1 MSHAQV
7 FFVGGGQSESAP
19 LSTDVGGS
27 KAANLSQLD
36 ALGLRVPP
44 AVVLG
49 TALCGRYFEQGG
61 QPDSDFPQQL
71 RGHIRRLEDVT
82 GLRLG
87 GRHPLLVSVR
97 SSPPVSMPGMLDT
110 ILNVGLTETTVHAL
124 VRRTGNS
131 RMAWDAYRR
140 LVRAFGETVLNR
152 PSDAFDRLTTRCLS
166 DANAVD
172 VRDLDPLALRS
183 LARESVDVL
192 RGLTGTTVP
201 ADPLT
206 QLVQAV
212 EAVWRS
218 WMSPRAREYRRLNG
232 VDASGGTA
240 VLIQM
245 MVFGNAGGASGSGVG
260 FTRNPTNGDDEP
272 YIDFL
277 FNAQGEDVVSG
288 RQSSTDAARL
298 SRDLP
303 AVHAELERAKSR
315 LESEFCDMQDFEFT
329 VQDGRLY
336 FLQTRAGKR
345 TPWAALRIAIDLAT
359 AGIIDRATALKRM
372 AAYDLDAIH
381 RTRLRPDGAD
391 TPVGT
396 GVPAGLGVAVGAIA
410 LDVATA
416 QRISKDGSVI
426 LVRSDISP
434 DDIAGLASAA
444 GIVTARGGRTSHA
457 AVVAR
462 QMGKACVVG
471 CGALHVDL
479 ERRCCSFGDH
489 TLREGAAMTVDSDS
503 GCIYAGRVPVLIE
516 RPLEAL
522 ATIKNWQR

>member
-1 MSHAQV
+1 MSPAIV
-7 FFVGGGQSESAP
+7 
-19 LSTDVGGS
+19 GS
-27 KAANLSQLD
+27 KADNLARLD
-36 ALGLRVPP
+36 RLGLRVPP

-49 TALCGRYFEQGG
+49 TAFCEEYFEHRG
-61 QPDSDFPQQL
+61 QLDADFPRQL
-71 RGHIRRLEDVT
+71 RGHIGQLEDVT

-110 ILNVGLTETTVHAL
+110 ILNVGLTGPAVRAL
-124 VRRTGNS
+124 VRRTGNA
-131 RMAWDAYRR
+131 RLAWDAYRR
-140 LVRAFGETVLNR
+140 FVRAYGETVLR
-152 PSDAFDRLTTRCLS
+152 TPSDAFDRLTTRYLA
-166 DANAVD
+166 DANVQD
-172 VRDLDPLALRS
+172 VRDLDPLAVRS
-183 LARESVDVL
+183 LARDSAEVL

-218 WMSPRAREYRRLNG
+218 WMSPRAREYRALNG
-232 VDASGGTA
+232 VDATGGTG

-245 MVFGNAGGASGSGVG
+245 MVFGNAGGSSGSGVG
-260 FTRNPTNGDDEP
+260 FTRNPTTGDDQL

-288 RQSSTDAARL
+288 RQASTDAARL
-298 SRDLP
+298 PQILP
-303 AVHAELERAKSR
+303 AVHAELQRAKSR
-315 LESEFCDMQDFEFT
+315 LDSELRDMQDFEFT

-336 FLQTRAGKR
+336 FLQTRSGKR
-345 TPWAALRIAIDLAT
+345 TPWAALRIAIDLAM
-359 AGIIDRATALKRM
+359 AGIIDRETALERL
-372 AAYDLDAIH
+372 AAYDLAAIQ
-381 RTRLRPDGAD
+381 RTRLQPDGAEA
-391 TPVGT
+391 PIGT

-410 LDVATA
+410 LDSGRAR
-416 QRISKDGSVI
+416 QMCQDGSVI

-444 GIVTARGGRTSHA
+444 GVVTARGGRTSHA

-471 CGALHVDL
+471 CHTLRVDV
-479 ERRCCSFGDH
+479 ERRCCSFGDQ
-489 TLREGAAMTVDSDS
+489 TLREGAPLTVDSDT
-503 GCIYAGRVPVLIE
+503 GRIYAGRLAVVVE
-516 RPLEAL
+516 RPVEAL
-522 ATIKNWQR
+522 ATIEGWRV